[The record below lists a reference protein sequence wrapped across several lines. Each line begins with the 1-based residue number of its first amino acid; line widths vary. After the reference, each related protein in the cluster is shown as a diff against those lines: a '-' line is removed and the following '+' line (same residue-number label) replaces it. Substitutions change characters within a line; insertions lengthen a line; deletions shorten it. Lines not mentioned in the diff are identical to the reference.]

1 MRSEGIMVTLNLS
14 VQFIFLPV
22 VRLNHKCILQPSLL
36 QHTQGDKLGFNFNLG
51 RKAPKNIQNHL
62 QNRRY
67 HRTGSGNSMS
77 MISLEGVKGQ
87 VSASDQGHLTGAE
100 AFNWLQNNM
109 VSVMSLG
116 GT

>member
-1 MRSEGIMVTLNLS
+1 MYPATITSPTHSGRQTW
-14 VQFIFLPV
+14 VQ
-22 VRLNHKCILQPSLL
+22 LQ
-36 QHTQGDKLGFNFNLG
+36 LGQ
-51 RKAPKNIQNHL
+51 KSPKEHPEPPPEPQNT
-62 QNRRY
+62 NRRY